1 MPENESF
8 IAFEKDGGIFWRN
21 QLGEP
26 KQVGISMKVADQLK
40 QALSET
46 IDDREACR
54 AERDS
59 YRETLIA
66 NGLLEVPKTPEE
78 IAAEALEAAKT
89 AREDMAVM
97 SRALNEQGE
106 ILRQLLME
114 RQAQT
119 QTQAFAQAQA
129 RPEQKQEQSSPV
141 HAKPGKEKEAG
152 KK

>member
-59 YRETLIA
+59 YRETLISK
-66 NGLLEVPKTPEE
+66 GLLEVPKTPEE
-78 IAAEALEAAKT
+78 IAAEALEAART

-114 RQAQT
+114 RQAQAQT
-119 QTQAFAQAQA
+119 QTFAQTQ
-129 RPEQKQEQSSPV
+129 PEQKQEQPTPV
-141 HAKPGKEKEAG
+141 HAKPEKAKEAG